1 MKMSDFA
8 ANVLAIVR
16 DKADGSFN
24 AWLTASE
31 KNNGIMLTG
40 ITTVNSDSNISPC
53 IYLDSYYE
61 KYRNEDITIDEAAEA
76 VYGNIMKQRNH
87 VPDFNV
93 ADLLRWDY
101 VKTSICAKLVNAEL
115 NKHQLIRIPHRI
127 FMDLAVVYYISV
139 DEVENGVGT
148 ILIQNDHMK
157 LWGQDE
163 NALYETALKNMK
175 ASGNIMFEDMMSFIT
190 QYSQTEKDKEAP
202 ENFKMYVLT
211 NQSKCYG
218 ASGIL
223 DHTTLHRISEQIGD
237 FIVLPSSIHEVI
249 VIPKNE
255 DMGDYSRLAAM
266 VKEVNAAV
274 VLPEERLSDHV
285 YVYSRDN
292 EKLRIAA

>member
-24 AWLTASE
+24 AWLTESE
-31 KNNGIMLTG
+31 KNNGIVLTG
-40 ITTVNSDSNISPC
+40 ITTAYPDSDVSPC

-61 KYRNEDITIDEAAEA
+61 KYIAGGITIDEAAE
-76 VYGNIMKQRNH
+76 VIYRSILEQQNI
-87 VPDFNV
+87 VLDFNV
-93 ADLLRWDY
+93 TDLLNWQSVKKY
-101 VKTSICAKLVNAEL
+101 VHAELVNADL
-115 NKHQLIRIPHRI
+115 NRNQLIKIPHRF
-127 FMDLAVVYYISV
+127 FMDLAVVYYINL
-139 DEVENGVGT
+139 DEVEKGSGT

-163 NALYETALKNMK
+163 NALYQTALKNMK
-175 ASGNIMFEDMMSFIT
+175 TSGNIMFENVMSFIT

-202 ENFKMYVLT
+202 ENLRMYVLT
-211 NQSKCYG
+211 NQSKYYG

-223 DHTTLHRISEQIGD
+223 DHSTLHRISEQIGD

-249 VIPKNE
+249 IIPKNE